1 MLDLIICE
9 LIKLK
14 RKKFFLLTIF
24 AATLFPIPSVLIMK
38 HSNFDFNNMYSLMML
53 TGEFLLLPCVLGIM
67 ASILFFSERDSN
79 TLKNFLIIP
88 VSKAKFVLA
97 KLSVLLL
104 MSIFYSFVATLAT
117 IIGGAM
123 VADVSMVFEKNILSV
138 CVGFFVAIAVMPMV
152 AIILLFARAC
162 LKIKNCTKHVFLS
175 PFHDR
180 IKKKG
185 AFICQDVMN

>member
-1 MLDLIICE
+1 
-9 LIKLK
+9 
-14 RKKFFLLTIF
+14 
-24 AATLFPIPSVLIMK
+24 
-38 HSNFDFNNMYSLMML
+38 MML

-138 CVGFFVAIAVMPMV
+138 CVGFFVAIA
-152 AIILLFARAC
+152 
-162 LKIKNCTKHVFLS
+162 
-175 PFHDR
+175 D
-180 IKKKG
+180 
-185 AFICQDVMN
+185 IC